1 MKNRYSVL
9 CDGINVDYFI
19 GDKCPD
25 DLCGDHCHDRYE
37 ITYLISSSGRYIV
50 EGSEHKF
57 TRGTLILLN
66 PTSYH
71 NVSVETESKIE
82 AYTIHFSKAVLPD
95 KVVTLL
101 DRLSDVAE
109 GRGIFFSQRCISEP
123 LINCFERFSV
133 CDRLNDEER
142 QAFIP
147 LVLAEIIILLHAAE
161 GERMRAAEGELGAR
175 VAKYLSSNIHRN
187 LSLEALARRFFVSK
201 YYLCRAFKSYHGI
214 SLHAYINQKRIV
226 YARQLIESGMTA
238 SDAAERVGFGD
249 YSAFYRAYIRI
260 VGHSPTSEQ

>member
-1 MKNRYSVL
+1 MKSGYGISCDCVSVNYSV
-9 CDGINVDYFI
+9 
-19 GDKCPD
+19 GDQCSLE
-25 DLCGDHCHDRYE
+25 LCGDHCHDRYE
-37 ITYLISSSGRYIV
+37 ITYLISSAGRYIV

-57 TRGTLILLN
+57 TRGTLILVN

-71 NVSVETESKIE
+71 NVSIDADSEAE
-82 AYTIHFSKAVLPD
+82 AYTIYFNKKCLPE
-95 KVVTLL
+95 KVCALL
-101 DRLSDVAE
+101 DKICDAAE
-109 GRGIFFSQRCISEP
+109 GRGLFFSQKRISEP
-123 LINCFERFSV
+123 IIGCFERFSV
-133 CDRLNDEER
+133 CERLNEEER
-142 QAFIP
+142 EAYIP
-147 LVLAEIIILLHAAE
+147 AVLSEIIILLYAAE

-175 VAKYLSSNIHRN
+175 VAKYLSSNLQRN

-226 YARQLIESGMTA
+226 YARQLIESGVTA

-260 VGHSPTSEQ
+260 VGHSPTSE